1 MAGAGPA
8 PAVTIGMAT
17 PFTRPAH
24 TATILAAN
32 LFDAI
37 AVILAVG
44 LNSSLITI
52 NSISSLGQGQ
62 VETGLAKGSSGQ
74 QTLTAGQSRQIITA
88 IRAQPGTLG
97 YVAIADGGPVINSIS
112 VAGGLPDLNLVAYN
126 GDSSWLGWPVISDHW
141 YDAPGE
147 VDVNT
152 EFLTQIGLRVGDRF
166 TLTVRGKP
174 VPVQIAGQVY
184 DPNGPSLYTSWQTL
198 GGTTAGIKATFY
210 DIEGVRGT
218 NPLSSTERS
227 SRFGGDHFHV

>member
-112 VAGGLPDLNLVAYN
+112 YQQTGVVLDVTPLLPVVTPDTPPPRRL
-126 GDSSWLGWPVISDHW
+126 
-141 YDAPGE
+141 
-147 VDVNT
+147 
-152 EFLTQIGLRVGDRF
+152 
-166 TLTVRGKP
+166 
-174 VPVQIAGQVY
+174 
-184 DPNGPSLYTSWQTL
+184 DPMRL
-198 GGTTAGIKATFY
+198 
-210 DIEGVRGT
+210 
-218 NPLSSTERS
+218 
-227 SRFGGDHFHV
+227 